1 MTEAQELSPVDD
13 NTQQPVAVP
22 QEVLAEVER
31 LRAHVADMSAENARF
46 REQRRMAE
54 DRAVAAEKQLKTER
68 QRLGSS
74 PTLDPDTQ
82 ARLDRF
88 DELQKRV
95 SELEAERDQS
105 RKTAREEK
113 IKSAAV
119 AAFSERG
126 AINAANLYRRW
137 KDDLV
142 LRDDGSVAA
151 FDGGIER
158 SLDQF
163 VEDLRAPGS
172 PNAYEFQPSGAR
184 GTGAVGSQPMATQ
197 GIPNPYAAGTRNF
210 AAAVALESGTPE
222 EQALAA
228 RFKAEAGVK

>member
-31 LRAHVADMSAENARF
+31 LRAHVADMSNENARF
-46 REQRRMAE
+46 REQRRIAE
-54 DRAVAAEKQLKTER
+54 ERAASAEKQLKAER
-68 QRLGSS
+68 QSRGSS
-74 PTLDPDTQ
+74 SALDPDIQ

-88 DELQKRV
+88 EELQSRV
-95 SELEAERDQS
+95 SELETERAQD
-105 RKTAREEK
+105 KKAVREER

-119 AAFSERG
+119 AAFTERG

-142 LRDDGSVAA
+142 LREDGSVAA

-163 VEDLRAPGS
+163 VDDLKAPGS

-184 GTGAVGSQPMATQ
+184 GSGAVGSQPSSLQ
-197 GIPNPYAAGTRNF
+197 GIPNPYTGPGKNF
-210 AAAVALESGTPE
+210 TKAMELENGTPE

-228 RFKAEAGVK
+228 RFRAEAGVK

>member
-1 MTEAQELSPVDD
+1 MPEANELSPVDN
-13 NTQQPVAVP
+13 NTQQPVVVP

-31 LRAHVADMSAENARF
+31 LRAHVADMKQENSLF
-46 REQRRMAE
+46 REQRRIAE
-54 DRAVAAEKQLKTER
+54 ERAVTAERTLKAEK

-74 PTLDPDTQ
+74 PTLDPDQQ

-95 SELEAERDQS
+95 SELEAEREQDKNAV
-105 RKTAREEK
+105 RAER

-119 AAFSERG
+119 AAFTERG
-126 AINAANLYRRW
+126 AINAANLYARW
-137 KDDLV
+137 KDELV

-151 FDGGIER
+151 FDGGVER

-184 GTGAVGSQPMATQ
+184 GSGAVGSQPSSTQ
-197 GIPNPYAAGTRNF
+197 GMPNPYAAGTRNF
-210 AAAVALESGTPE
+210 ERVIALESGTPE

-228 RFKAEAGVK
+228 RFRAEAGIK